1 MSVNIEQTLSFTTQ
15 DEITVWLKKTD
26 DNVMAQLTLQNK
38 NDVGETFHIYLN
50 RDEIKALL
58 SILEKVYNPY
68 KNHY

>member
-15 DEITVWLKKTD
+15 NKVTVLVKKTSND
-26 DNVMAQLTLQNK
+26 DITQLTLQDMN
-38 NDVGETFHIYLN
+38 GEGEWFHAYLH

-68 KNHY
+68 KTHY

>member
-26 DNVMAQLTLQNK
+26 DNVMTQLTLQDK

>member
-1 MSVNIEQTLSFTTQ
+1 MEVNVEQTLSFTTQ
-15 DEITVWLKKTD
+15 GGIIVWLKKTD
-26 DNVMAQLTLQNK
+26 DNVMTQLTLQDK

-58 SILEKVYNPY
+58 GMVEKIYNPY

>member
-1 MSVNIEQTLSFTTQ
+1 MAVNVEQTLSFTTQ
-15 DEITVWLKKTD
+15 DGVIVWLRKTD
-26 DNVMAQLTLQNK
+26 NDVTTQLTLQDK
-38 NDVGETFHIYLN
+38 NDVGESFNIYLN

>member
-1 MSVNIEQTLSFTTQ
+1 MSVNVEQTLSFTTQ
-15 DEITVWLKKTD
+15 DGVIVWLKKTD
-26 DNVMAQLTLQNK
+26 NDVTTQLTLQDK
-38 NDVGETFHIYLN
+38 NDVGELFHIYLN